1 MITAGVDEAG
11 RGALAGPVVAAAVLE
26 TDQLLALGKKR
37 GIKDSKV
44 LTQKQRE
51 ELYAWIIKNCDF
63 GIGIIEAS
71 EVDAIGI
78 KKATNK
84 AMQIAVKNLNQTPT
98 ELWIDGRDRFK
109 FSIPSKDFIRGDTL
123 HICIS
128 AASIVAKVT
137 RDRLMQSYSQK
148 YPLFGFESNK
158 GYGSASHLQ
167 LLQQELYTPIH
178 RKTYDPLKT
187 ILTQGKLF

>member
-26 TDQLLALGKKR
+26 TDQLLVLGKKR

-51 ELYAWIIKNCDF
+51 ALYTWIIEHCDF
-63 GIGIIEAS
+63 GVGVVEA
-71 EVDAIGI
+71 EKVDSLGI
-78 KKATNK
+78 KKATNQ
-84 AMQIAVKNLNQTPT
+84 AMQKAVKGLKQTPT
-98 ELWIDGRDRFK
+98 ELWIDGRDK
-109 FSIPSKDFIRGDTL
+109 FSFSISSKDFVRGDAL

-158 GYGSASHLQ
+158 GYGSASHLE
-167 LLQQELYTPIH
+167 LLQQEIYTPIH